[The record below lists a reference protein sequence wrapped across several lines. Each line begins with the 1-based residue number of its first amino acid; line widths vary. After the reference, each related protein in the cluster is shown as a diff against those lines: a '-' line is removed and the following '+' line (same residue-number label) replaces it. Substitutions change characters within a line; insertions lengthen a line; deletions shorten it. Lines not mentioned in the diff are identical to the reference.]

1 MNRTRALLLIAAVPL
16 AIVIGVLVAAA
27 LDSGGGGNGAGPRR
41 PAVERPFAPPGSV
54 RIDVGQGAR
63 GATVFRPRDA
73 AGPGP
78 VVVFLHGWTAVD
90 PEFYGRW
97 ITHLVEGG
105 NSVIVPTYQEPPFA
119 DVVRPLANALI
130 GIREALGAVDLAP
143 GRLVVA
149 GHSAGGA
156 LAADYAASARA
167 AGLPPAAAVFSVYPG
182 RTLPGAGVRMP
193 RVDAGR
199 IPAGTPL
206 LVLAG
211 AADRLVGDRV
221 ARQIARTATRAKTTL
236 RIVRDPAVDDHAGPV
251 RAGPEARRAFWAPL
265 DRLIAATG

>member
-1 MNRTRALLLIAAVPL
+1 MNRTRALLLVAAVPL
-16 AIVIGVLVAAA
+16 VIVIWVLVAAA
-27 LDSGGGGNGAGPRR
+27 LDSGGGGDPRR
-41 PAVERPFAPPGSV
+41 PGTDGPFAPPGSE
-54 RIDVGQGAR
+54 RIEVGQGAR

-73 AGPGP
+73 DGPGP

-90 PEFYGRW
+90 PELYGRW

-105 NSVIVPTYQEPPFA
+105 NSVIVPTYQERPF
-119 DVVRPLANALI
+119 DNVVSPLGNALF
-130 GIREALGAVDLAP
+130 GIQEALGAVDLAP

-156 LAADYAASARA
+156 LAVDYAASARA

-193 RVDAGR
+193 RADAR
-199 IPAGTPL
+199 QIPAGTPL

-211 AADRLVGDRV
+211 ADDRLVGDRV

-251 RAGPEARRAFWAPL
+251 RAGPEARRQFWAPL
-265 DRLIAATG
+265 DRLIAATA